1 MRKGRLLPVGVRN
14 EMKLEECY
22 LTLGGDLEEVLER
35 LKKEERI
42 RRLIKKIPEDA
53 TMQQLR
59 EALEGKDYEEAFRY
73 AHNLKGMCAN
83 LGLVNLGRA
92 AGVLTECLRGGVPR
106 ENPQPMMLE
115 VERYYNVAV
124 EAIKSLE
131 P

>member
-14 EMKLEECY
+14 EMRLEECY
-22 LTLGGDLEEVLER
+22 QKLGGDLDEVLAR

-42 RRLIKKIPEDA
+42 HRLIKKIPEDV

-73 AHNLKGMCAN
+73 AHNLKGMCVN
-83 LGLVNLGRA
+83 LGLVDLGHA
-92 AGVLTECLRGGVPR
+92 ASVLTECLRGGVPK

-115 VERYYNVAV
+115 VERYYTVAV
-124 EAIKSLE
+124 EAISSLE